1 MLFEAGTF
9 VVAELRSSVAGD
21 DDGSKKLTHQERS
34 SRMDAWPI
42 SGALEPSNALVDA
55 AFVLK
60 NGLH

>member
-1 MLFEAGTF
+1 M
-9 VVAELRSSVAGD
+9 VAELRSSVAGD